1 MSQFI
6 YLPSLHPHPPT
17 KKENKN
23 ISPPHFIFLQI
34 FYQSE
39 EIWAGSY
46 CGSFCQFVVLLYFV
60 WVDMCDFGTGLPI
73 VPHPL
78 QGRVVLQTLL
88 GQGTPTTEARKVRLR
103 QRPKYNCNNDV
114 TKL

>member
-1 MSQFI
+1 M
-6 YLPSLHPHPPT
+6 
-17 KKENKN
+17 
-23 ISPPHFIFLQI
+23 QI

-39 EIWAGSY
+39 KIWAGSY

-60 WVDMCDFGTGLPI
+60 RVYMGDFGTGLPI

-103 QRPKYNCNNDV
+103 RRPEYHCDNDV

>member
-6 YLPSLHPHPPT
+6 SHPSIPIPPQ

-60 WVDMCDFGTGLPI
+60 RVYMGDFGTGLPI

-78 QGRVVLQTLL
+78 QG
-88 GQGTPTTEARKVRLR
+88 
-103 QRPKYNCNNDV
+103 
-114 TKL
+114 

>member
-23 ISPPHFIFLQI
+23 ISPPPHFIFMQI

-39 EIWAGSY
+39 KIWAGSY

-60 WVDMCDFGTGLPI
+60 RVYMGDFGTGLPI

-78 QGRVVLQTLL
+78 QG
-88 GQGTPTTEARKVRLR
+88 
-103 QRPKYNCNNDV
+103 
-114 TKL
+114 